1 MVNRKHFRKVAYHL
15 FCFLLALFMLY
26 PMLWMFF
33 SSFKSSEAIFTT
45 ASSLFPSEWVFSNY
59 PEGWKGFGGI
69 SFSTFFSNTFYVVI
83 LATLGAVVS
92 SSFVAYGFA
101 RIRFTGS
108 GFWFACMMLSL
119 MLPFQIVM
127 IPQFL
132 LFNSF
137 GWIGTY
143 LPLIVPFWFGQP
155 FFIFLD
161 VQFIRGLPID
171 LDESARID
179 GCGHFRIFMYIILPL
194 IVPALVTG
202 GIFSFIWRWEDF
214 VAPLIYLNKPSKYGI
229 SLALK
234 NFSDPSSM
242 SNWGGMFAM
251 SVLSLVPAFVIY
263 IVFQKYLVE
272 GIATSGMKV

>member
-1 MVNRKHFRKVAYHL
+1 M
-15 FCFLLALFMLY
+15 
-26 PMLWMFF
+26 
-33 SSFKSSEAIFTT
+33 
-45 ASSLFPSEWVFSNY
+45 
-59 PEGWKGFGGI
+59 
-69 SFSTFFSNTFYVVI
+69 
-83 LATLGAVVS
+83 
-92 SSFVAYGFA
+92 
-101 RIRFTGS
+101 
-108 GFWFACMMLSL
+108 
-119 MLPFQIVM
+119 
-127 IPQFL
+127 
-132 LFNSF
+132 
-137 GWIGTY
+137 
-143 LPLIVPFWFGQP
+143 
-155 FFIFLD
+155 
-161 VQFIRGLPID
+161 
-171 LDESARID
+171 DESARID

-214 VAPLIYLNKPSKYGI
+214 VAPLIYLNKPSKYVI